1 MRNYAIN
8 NIMSFAGDLFYIG
21 MLSKEFIRIENTNTE
36 AENVLRRKDEY
47 ILNDVELSD
56 WFFNQLFEDKR
67 SVDTWIIAGNCHI
80 LDRPLYW
87 IKKETEGVYLFQR
100 MIKGRIDYC
109 FSIDSVREFQN
120 LYNFYREYDELEECL
135 VEIDERIKEIFK
147 VV

>member
-1 MRNYAIN
+1 MRNFALN
-8 NIMSFAGDLFYIG
+8 NIVLNYNRICYVNEVSSTYIG
-21 MLSKEFIRIENTNTE
+21 LNGELFNSNPN
-36 AENVLRRKDEY
+36 
-47 ILNDVELSD
+47 ILKDVELSD

-67 SVDTWIIAGNCHI
+67 SVDTWIIAGRCNI

-100 MIKGRIDYC
+100 MIKGRSVCY
-109 FSIDSVREFQN
+109 SIKSVREFQN
-120 LYNFYREYDELEECL
+120 LYNFYREYDEWAECL

>member
-1 MRNYAIN
+1 
-8 NIMSFAGDLFYIG
+8 MSHNDEICYICSTEQN
-21 MLSKEFIRIENTNTE
+21 LVWVTNQYGTSSSGKKRY
-36 AENVLRRKDEY
+36 VLE
-47 ILNDVELSD
+47 DVELSD

-67 SVDTWIIAGNCHI
+67 SVDTWIIAGSCHT

-120 LYNFYREYDELEECL
+120 LYNFYREYDEWAECL
-135 VEIDERIKEIFK
+135 DEIDGRIKEIFK

>member
-8 NIMSFAGDLFYIG
+8 NIMSYSDELY
-21 MLSKEFIRIENTNTE
+21 FIE
-36 AENVLRRKDEY
+36 AIDESSAWIRNHETRSSLPSGVLH
-47 ILNDVELSD
+47 DVELSD
-56 WFFNQLFEDKR
+56 WFFNQLFEDKQ
-67 SVDTWIIAGNCHI
+67 SVDTWIIAGRCNI

-100 MIKGRIDYC
+100 IIKGRIVCY
-109 FSIDSVREFQN
+109 SIDSVRAFQN
-120 LYNFYREYDELEECL
+120 LYNFYREYDEWAECL

>member
-8 NIMSFAGDLFYIG
+8 NIMSYAGDLFNIG
-21 MLSKEFIRIENTNTE
+21 MLNKECIRIENTNIK
-36 AENVLRRKDEY
+36 AMNMLRRTDECF
-47 ILNDVELSD
+47 LDDVELSD

-67 SVDTWIIAGNCHI
+67 SVDTWIIAGRF
-80 LDRPLYW
+80 DTPEKPLYW

-100 MIKGRIDYC
+100 MINGRSYC
-109 FSIDSVREFQN
+109 YSIDSVRVFQN
-120 LYNFYREYDELEECL
+120 LYNFYREYDDWTECL

>member
-8 NIMSFAGDLFYIG
+8 NIMSHNGELY
-21 MLSKEFIRIENTNTE
+21 FIE
-36 AENVLRRKDEY
+36 AIDGFVLIKNHE
-47 ILNDVELSD
+47 ILDSFPSEELHDVELSD

-67 SVDTWIIAGNCHI
+67 SFDSWIIGGSCNI

-87 IKKETEGVYLFQR
+87 IKKEKEGVYLFQR
-100 MIKGRIDYC
+100 MILGRIDNL

-120 LYNFYREYDELEECL
+120 LYNFYREYDEWAECL
-135 VEIDERIKEIFK
+135 VEIDSRIKEIFK

>member
-1 MRNYAIN
+1 MKNYAVN

-21 MLSKEFIRIENTNTE
+21 MLSNKFIRIEDTNTKS
-36 AENVLRRKDEY
+36 ENVLRRTDEY

-56 WFFNQLFEDKR
+56 WFFNQLFENKQ
-67 SVDTWIIAGNCHI
+67 SVDTWIIGGRCNI
-80 LDRPLYW
+80 LDKPLYW
-87 IKKETEGVYLFQR
+87 IKKETEGVYLLQR
-100 MIKGRIDYC
+100 MINGRNVC

-120 LYNFYREYDELEECL
+120 LYNFYCEYDEWAECL